1 MEGDDSELEQDS
13 IVSIKPAP
21 PPPPYCTGKIPIW
34 SLGVI
39 LLWQLL
45 EVEKLWPNLNTAQ
58 TIRKILVVA
67 NSSASNVAERIAKE
81 HGINLDTVAAKH
93 DTKDFTLLKRSVHL
107 FQFSCKTLI
116 FC

>member
-1 MEGDDSELEQDS
+1 MGKMPDLLRDRFNQGSGLGCGEIEGDDSELEQDS

-67 NSSASNVAERIAKE
+67 RSA
-81 HGINLDTVAAKH
+81 H
-93 DTKDFTLLKRSVHL
+93 
-107 FQFSCKTLI
+107 
-116 FC
+116 